1 MSHSYRPIDLAR
13 AASVSVQTVRV
24 YERLGFLPPAQRSE
38 TGYRQ
43 YTAKHRQALLTART
57 IIDGYGWRPALRVMR
72 QVHAGRLEE
81 AVKLVNGRHAALHR
95 EGLEAEEHLAALRKL
110 SQGEGGATGALKR
123 RRRIGEAA
131 ELVGVQVSALR
142 FWEQKGLLRPDRDP
156 ESGYR
161 LYDGEQI
168 RRLRVVVLLRQAGYG
183 IERIHEVVDELAKGD
198 PEQAVVIAEQR
209 LRDLAQA
216 NLNCVA
222 ATATVWEYV
231 REYLSSQNSVD

>member
-1 MSHSYRPIDLAR
+1 VSHYYRPIDLAR
-13 AASVSVQTVRV
+13 AAGVSVQTVRV
-24 YERLGFLPPAQRSE
+24 YERLGFIPPAQRSE

-43 YTAKHRQALLTART
+43 YTAQHRQALLTART
-57 IIDGYGWRPALRVMR
+57 MIDGYDWRPALRVMR
-72 QVHAGRLEE
+72 QVHAGHLEE
-81 AVKLVNGRHAALHR
+81 AIKLVNARHAALHR
-95 EGLEAEEHLAALRKL
+95 EGLEAEEHLAALREL
-110 SQGEGGATGALKR
+110 SQGEGGAAGGALKR

-142 FWEQKGLLRPDRDP
+142 FWEQKGLLKPDRDP

-183 IERIHEVVDELAKGD
+183 IEEIHEVVDELAKGD

-222 ATATVWEYV
+222 ATAALWEYV
-231 REYLSSQNSVD
+231 REYWLS